1 MKNLTLIAITLCAAC
16 GSKKSPPPDPGSGTA
31 STPTAGTGSAP
42 AAGTGS
48 APAGSGTT
56 PAGSGSDMAAGSGSD
71 HTHATVATG
80 SGSGSGQL
88 IDDPGI
94 NFDNLTPEWE
104 HGHGKLDTFV
114 PVNESKFPVDNAAFV
129 FEYSLD
135 PPTMPTDPKEYAA
148 LLEKSGVMEKIVKSE
163 PQKNGHYY
171 ESAHAFRYVI
181 VAGDKRIHCGGPL
194 YNDPAHKDYDAIPK
208 ERAKVIADA
217 KKICATAKLPAA
229 KK

>member
-31 STPTAGTGSAP
+31 TM
-42 AAGTGS
+42 AGTGS
-48 APAGSGTT
+48 APAGSGSA
-56 PAGSGSDMAAGSGSD
+56 PAGSGSAGSGSDMAGSGSDD

-94 NFDNLTPEWE
+94 DFDDIPKGWE
-104 HGHGKLDTFV
+104 HGHGKLDEFV
-114 PVNESKFPVDNAAFV
+114 AVNDTGFPTDNAAFV
-129 FEYSLD
+129 FEYSID

-148 LLEKSGVMEKIVKSE
+148 LLEKSGVMEKIIKSE
-163 PQKNGHYY
+163 PTKNGHYY
-171 ESAHAFRYVI
+171 ESAHAFRYVV
-181 VAGDKRIHCGGPL
+181 VAGDKRIHCGGSL
-194 YNDPAHKDYDAIPK
+194 YNDPAHKDYDKIPK
-208 ERAKVIADA
+208 QRDKAIAEA
-217 KKICATAKLPAA
+217 KKICATAKLPPA